1 MTFSLL
7 IIHNHDRMPGSSNTR
22 VLHSATWV
30 YFTSRLPYRFICSPN
45 VLKEAIMTDIND
57 FVQEFWRTSRDGAD
71 GVSVFAM
78 RSLLEILQRCY
89 GDLKVRFDILFPFL
103 RLPST
108 KLIKMYRYPNSGPL
122 LPPKVIQTPS
132 EPN

>member
-22 VLHSATWV
+22 VLHSATWD
-30 YFTSRLPYRFICSPN
+30 YLTSRLSDRFHYSPN
-45 VLKEAIMTDIND
+45 VVKEAVMTDIND
-57 FVQEFWRTSRDGAD
+57 CVQECWRTSRDGAD

-78 RSLLEILQRCY
+78 RRLLGILQECY
-89 GDLKVRFDILFPFL
+89 SRVCFDIAFL

-108 KLIKMYRYPNSGPL
+108 
-122 LPPKVIQTPS
+122 
-132 EPN
+132 